1 LRRLKKLLNSRR
13 ERSTVYEIKV
23 PEIGFSVKEATV
35 LEWTKN
41 IGEMVQEDKT
51 VVIVETD
58 KVAVEIPAL
67 AAGVLTEIRFKKGE
81 IALVGDVLGL
91 IADEAEAGAVAAQEF
106 SAVTKEV
113 TETVG
118 LSATD
123 EMMAAKKATVGM
135 NAKPTAAK
143 RKISPVARKIARR
156 ENVDLSEITVGSGP
170 GGRVTKEDVLKFV
183 SKKKSGEVE
192 TREIS
197 QEADPPQKILFVGWR
212 KVIADRMVS
221 SARVPQG
228 RTVVEVDVT
237 ELAGLIRSLKEQ
249 GDGPHV
255 TYLPFLMKA
264 IQAGIEIIPEIN
276 AYCFDDG
283 FVLQKNLNIGVAVDV
298 DEKLIVPVVKKVRD
312 KSILVLAEEIETLAR
327 KARNNSLKPEDVQGG
342 TITITNLGPYDVYTA
357 MPLILQPQT
366 TIVAMG
372 TVREQP
378 GVVNGSIEIRK
389 KVMVTG
395 VFDHRA
401 VNGAPGARF
410 LKKVKS
416 HLENL
421 SNMILGLR

>member
-1 LRRLKKLLNSRR
+1 M
-13 ERSTVYEIKV
+13 YEIKV

-51 VVIVETD
+51 IVIVETD

-67 AAGVLTEIRFKKGE
+67 AAGVLVEIRFKKGE
-81 IALVGDVLGL
+81 IAPVGAVLGL
-91 IADEAEAGAVAAQEF
+91 IAVEAEAAAVAAQQF
-106 SAVTKEV
+106 SAATKEGA
-113 TETVG
+113 EPVG
-118 LSATD
+118 LLAAD
-123 EMMAAKKATVGM
+123 ETKAAPGTTSGM
-135 NAKPTAAK
+135 TGKPTDAN
-143 RKISPVARKIARR
+143 RKISPVARKIAQR
-156 ENVDLSEITVGSGP
+156 EKVDLSEITVGSGP
-170 GGRVTKEDVLKFV
+170 GGRVTKEDVLKLV
-183 SKKKSGEVE
+183 SKKKSDEVE
-192 TREIS
+192 TQEIS
-197 QEADPPQKILFVGWR
+197 HEADQPEKIPFIGWR
-212 KVIADRMVS
+212 KVIADRMIS
-221 SARVPQG
+221 SATVPQG

-237 ELAGLIRSLKEQ
+237 ELAGLIRSLKER
-249 GDGPHV
+249 GDGPQV

-264 IQAGIEIIPEIN
+264 IQAGIDIVPEIN
-276 AYCFDDG
+276 AYCYDDG
-283 FVLQKNLNIGVAVDV
+283 FVLQKDLNIGVAVDV

-312 KSILVLAEEIETLAR
+312 KSIFELAEEIKTLAR
-327 KARNNSLKPEDVQGG
+327 KSRNNGLKPEDVQDG
-342 TITITNLGPYDVYTA
+342 TITITNLGPYDVYAA
-357 MPLILQPQT
+357 MPLLLQPQT

-416 HLENL
+416 NLENL
-421 SNMILGLR
+421 NNMILGLR